1 MNFKIRRMKVKI
13 KRQKCK
19 LTVAKLSNMSI
30 NSGLDLKT
38 GLFLR
43 EKELYNKSEISSIQM
58 QCSLK
63 CGVVFYFANDN
74 F

>member
-1 MNFKIRRMKVKI
+1 M
-13 KRQKCK
+13 
-19 LTVAKLSNMSI
+19 AKLSNMSI

>member
-1 MNFKIRRMKVKI
+1 
-13 KRQKCK
+13 
-19 LTVAKLSNMSI
+19 MSI

-43 EKELYNKSEISSIQM
+43 EKELYNKSEKSSIQM